1 MGRFSGKVLPPF
13 SIVSYPARAC
23 PPPSSAAVVRRRR
36 ALDRVQ
42 VAQLVPP
49 HLRLSGQAH
58 HEVERAAQAL
68 RIAAQ
73 SGQEHVGALL
83 RPAHRGLAGAELRL
97 RLALGGQPAQL
108 LQRGDLAPDLVGA
121 VVNLPPARLRSG
133 VELRPQVPCQDV
145 GDICLRGYVAKKRT
159 LSGPGGARLPHQPP
173 QHPDTPLQLVGFD
186 ELVRL
191 VGFADVAGA
200 EDDGG

>member
-49 HLRLSGQAH
+49 HLRPSGQAH
-58 HEVERAAQAL
+58 HEVELAAQARL
-68 RIAAQ
+68 ITAQ
-73 SGQEHVGALL
+73 GGQEHVGALL
-83 RPAHRGLAGAELRL
+83 QPAHRGLAGAELRRRRL

-108 LQRGDLAPDLVGA
+108 VQRGDLALDLVGA
-121 VVNLPPARLRSG
+121 VVNLPPARFRQG
-133 VELRPQVPCQDV
+133 VELRPQVPCHDV
-145 GDICLRGYVAKKRT
+145 GDIYLRGYGAKKRT
-159 LSGPGGARLPHQPP
+159 LSGPGGARLSHQPP
-173 QHPDTPLQLVGFD
+173 
-186 ELVRL
+186 
-191 VGFADVAGA
+191 
-200 EDDGG
+200 